1 MLDWIRS
8 VTSRLLF
15 ESEFGRAMEAE
26 LGDVRFVVYAM
37 IFLGMLLAFEG
48 LSQLLHRGE
57 NGTEAANRRMRMVAQ
72 GKSGDEILA
81 LLKPKEK
88 KGLLGNLPFVGDLR
102 VTLRR
107 AGFTIAPELFALACA
122 TGFVL
127 SAGAGA
133 LVTNPMIAFAMAA
146 IAFLITPLAA
156 LGMLYRK
163 RMVRLLKQLPDALD
177 LMARGLRVGHPLN
190 TTLQSVAN
198 EMPDPIGSEF
208 GIVVDQVAYG
218 DELTDAMRQ
227 LADRIDEEDVH
238 YLSIA
243 INMQAGSGG
252 DLADVLTT
260 LSRVIRSRMA
270 LRRKVR
276 AISSEGRLTA
286 YILSSLPVAIAAVMT
301 TTTPTYYGEVMDY
314 PHFWPVM
321 GCIAVAVVL
330 NALFLFRLVNFR
342 I

>member
-1 MLDWIRS
+1 MLEWLQSLINQFFFD
-8 VTSRLLF
+8 TD
-15 ESEFGRAMEAE
+15 FGRSLEAE
-26 LGDVRFVVYAM
+26 LGDARFMIYAV
-37 IFLGMLLAFEG
+37 IFLGALMAFEG
-48 LSQLLHRGE
+48 MRQLLLRGE
-57 NGTEAANRRMRMVAQ
+57 NGAEAANRRMRLQAQ

-102 VTLRR
+102 VALRNAGLTIPPALFAFACA
-107 AGFTIAPELFALACA
+107 AGFIVF
-122 TGFVL
+122 
-127 SAGAGA
+127 AGAGA
-133 LVTNPMIAFAMAA
+133 MVAEPLVAFAVASV
-146 IAFLITPLAA
+146 AFLVAPLII
-156 LGMLYRK
+156 LGTVHRK
-163 RMVRLLKQLPDALD
+163 RMARLVRQMPDALD

-198 EMPDPIGSEF
+198 EMPDPVGSEF

-218 DELTDAMRQ
+218 DELTDAMREM
-227 LADRIDEEDVH
+227 ADRIDEEDVY

-243 INMQAGSGG
+243 INMQSGSGG
-252 DLADVLTT
+252 DLSEVLST

-286 YILSSLPVAIAAVMT
+286 YILSSLPLAIAAVMT
-301 TTTPTYYGEVMDY
+301 ITTPSYYGEVMNY
-314 PHFWPVM
+314 PNFWPVM
-321 GCIAVAVVL
+321 ACIAAAVVM
-330 NALFLFRLVNFR
+330 NALLLFRLVNFR

>member
-8 VTSRLLF
+8 ATSRVLF
-15 ESEFGRAMEAE
+15 ESDIGRLMEAE
-26 LGDVRFVVYAM
+26 LGDARFIVYAM
-37 IFLGMLLAFEG
+37 VFVGVLVAFEG
-48 LSQLLHRGE
+48 LRQLFLRGE
-57 NGTEAANRRMRMVAQ
+57 NGVEAANRRMRMLAH
-72 GKSGDEILA
+72 GKTGDEILA

-88 KGLLGNLPFVGDLR
+88 FGLLGNLPFVGDLR
-102 VTLRR
+102 AALRR
-107 AGFTIAPELFALACA
+107 AGFTIPPELFALACA
-122 TGFVL
+122 AGFVL

-133 LVTNPMIAFAMAA
+133 LVANPMIAFAVAA
-146 IAFLITPLAA
+146 VAFLITPLAG
-156 LGMLYRK
+156 LGVLYRK
-163 RMVRLLKQLPDALD
+163 RMARLVKQLPDALD

-208 GIVVDQVAYG
+208 GIVVDQVSYG

-227 LADRIDEEDVH
+227 LAERIDEEDVH
-238 YLSIA
+238 YLAIA

-252 DLADVLTT
+252 DLSDVLTT

-301 TTTPTYYGEVMDY
+301 ITTPSYYGEVMDY

-330 NALFLFRLVNFR
+330 NALLLFRLVNFR

>member
-1 MLDWIRS
+1 MLDWMRS
-8 VTSRLLF
+8 LVNRFFF
-15 ESEFGRAMEAE
+15 ESEFGRAMESE
-26 LGDVRFVVYAM
+26 LGDTRFLFYAL
-37 IFLGMLLAFEG
+37 IFLGALMAFEG
-48 LSQLLHRGE
+48 LRQLTLRGE
-57 NGTEAANRRMRMVAQ
+57 NGTEAANRRMRLQEQ

-81 LLKPKEK
+81 LLKPEQK

-102 VTLRR
+102 IALSK
-107 AGFTIAPELFALACA
+107 AGLTISPELFAIACA
-122 TGFVL
+122 AGFVL

-133 LVTNPMIAFAMAA
+133 QVTEPLIAFTVAGV
-146 IAFLITPLAA
+146 AFLITPLVA
-156 LGMLYRK
+156 LGTLYRK
-163 RMVRLLKQLPDALD
+163 RMARLVKQMPDALD

-198 EMPDPIGSEF
+198 EMSDPVGSEF

-227 LADRIDEEDVH
+227 MAERINEEDVH

-252 DLADVLTT
+252 DLSQVLST
-260 LSRVIRSRMA
+260 LSRVIRSRTA
-270 LRRKVR
+270 LRRKIR

-286 YILSSLPVAIAAVMT
+286 YILSALPLAIAAVMT
-301 TTTPTYYGEVMDY
+301 ITTPSYFGDVVDY
-314 PHFWPVM
+314 PYFWPVM

-330 NALFLFRLVNFR
+330 NALLLFRLVNFR